1 MSNYTPATSILF
13 LDIETAPAAP
23 GYDKLPEH
31 WQELWNLKAEQIKR
45 ERNLP
50 EASAAEVYDRA
61 GIYAEFGKVVC
72 IVAGAVVK
80 AEDGR
85 RALRLKAFAGHDEKK
100 LLSDFAELLRNRY
113 SRPGT
118 FLCAHN
124 GKEFDFPFL
133 GRRMLVH
140 GITLPPALDVAG
152 KKPWETSFI
161 DTMELWKF
169 GDRKSFTS
177 LNVLA
182 ALFGIPSPKDDI
194 DGSMIHQVY
203 WQEND
208 LERIA
213 RYCGKDVATLAQ
225 VYLRITGEEI
235 IDADLIMEI
244 G

>member
-1 MSNYTPATSILF
+1 MSTHIAAESILF
-13 LDIETAPAAP
+13 LDIETAPAVANFSS
-23 GYDKLPEH
+23 LPEN
-31 WQELWNLKAEQIKR
+31 WQELWGMKAEQIKR
-45 ERNLP
+45 ERGLP
-50 EASAAEVYDRA
+50 DASAADVYDRA

-72 IVAGAVVK
+72 IVVGALVK
-80 AEDGR
+80 STDGR
-85 RALRLKAFAGHDEKK
+85 RKLHLKAFAGHDEKQ
-100 LLSDFAELLRNRY
+100 LLSDFADLLRSRY

-118 FLCAHN
+118 YLCAHN

-140 GITLPPALDVAG
+140 GIAIPPALDVAG

-194 DGSMIHQVY
+194 DGSMIHHVY

-208 LERIA
+208 LPRIV
-213 RYCGKDVATLAQ
+213 RYCGKDVATLVQ
-225 VYLRITGEEI
+225 VYLRITGEPV
-235 IDADLIMEI
+235 IDQDLITEL
-244 G
+244 

>member
-1 MSNYTPATSILF
+1 MSNYTPATNILF
-13 LDIETAPAAP
+13 LDIETAPSAAD
-23 GYDKLPEH
+23 YDKLPEH

-50 EASAAEVYDRA
+50 EATAAEVYDRA

-72 IVAGAVVK
+72 IVVGAVVK
-80 AEDGR
+80 TGDGR
-85 RALRLKAFAGHDEKK
+85 RALRLKAFSGHDEKQ
-100 LLSDFAELLRNRY
+100 LLTDFAELLRTRY
-113 SRPGT
+113 SRKDT
-118 FLCAHN
+118 YLCAHN

-133 GRRMLVH
+133 SRRMLVH
-140 GITLPPALDVAG
+140 GIPLPPALDVAG

-208 LERIA
+208 LSRIA
-213 RYCGKDVATLAQ
+213 RYCGKDVATLVQ
-225 VYLRITGEEI
+225 VYLRIAGEEI
-235 IDADLIMEI
+235 IDTELILEV
-244 G
+244 